1 MRVRRAS
8 LADARLLGR
17 HQIAA
22 ALATAVDFALMIAL
36 VELAGAS
43 PGPATVASAT
53 AGGVTNF
60 ALARAW
66 AFRARHTGSTVSQAT
81 RYAAVSLGGAL
92 LNGALLSIAV
102 WASDMPY
109 VLARVAIAITV
120 SLAYTY
126 PLHTRVVFRVE
137 EERA

>member
-1 MRVRRAS
+1 VARRAR
-8 LADARLLGR
+8 LADARLLGW

-36 VELAGAS
+36 VEAFGAP
-43 PGPATVASAT
+43 PGAATFLSAL

-60 ALARAW
+60 NLSRAW
-66 AFRARHTGSTVSQAT
+66 AFRARHAGSLGGQAA
-81 RYAAVSLGGAL
+81 RYAVVSLGGAV
-92 LNGALLSIAV
+92 LNGALVALAV
-102 WASDMPY
+102 RTTEVPY
-109 VLARVAIAITV
+109 VLARVGIAIAV

-126 PLHTRVVFRVE
+126 PLHTRVVFRVG